1 MKLQE
6 NLRKV
11 QENIARAAEKV
22 GRKAEEV
29 QLIAVTKTM
38 PTDIIQQLYS
48 LGVRCIGENRVF
60 DAGDKKAILT
70 ETTDLKWHLIGTL
83 QRKKV
88 TKALK
93 IFDYIHSVDSVLLAE
108 EISKKA
114 SKIIPVLLEVNVS
127 GEKTK
132 HGFSIEELEQSMETL
147 LSLPKIKIHGFMT
160 MAPFCNDSTI
170 WRTCFSSLRCLMEKY
185 NTRYADILQMSELSM
200 GMSQDYEVA
209 IQEGATMVRVG
220 SALYEGL
227 Q

>member
-93 IFDYIHSVDSVLLAE
+93 IFDYIQRPLNID
-108 EISKKA
+108 
-114 SKIIPVLLEVNVS
+114 
-127 GEKTK
+127 
-132 HGFSIEELEQSMETL
+132 
-147 LSLPKIKIHGFMT
+147 
-160 MAPFCNDSTI
+160 
-170 WRTCFSSLRCLMEKY
+170 LR
-185 NTRYADILQMSELSM
+185 
-200 GMSQDYEVA
+200 VF
-209 IQEGATMVRVG
+209 
-220 SALYEGL
+220 
-227 Q
+227 